1 VASEEDPLL
10 LPITEIFMETKW
22 EVVEV
27 QEHQVLLIKVILLET
42 KWEVVEVQEHQVL
55 LIKVI
60 LLETKW
66 EVVEVQKNLQKRKD
80 LQSFLQD
87 TYKKLKI

>member
-10 LPITEIFMETKW
+10 LPITEIFM
-22 EVVEV
+22 
-27 QEHQVLLIKVILLET
+27 ET